1 MLCMGVI
8 EGLEERWDFFSI
20 VIVGFLMICIG
31 FTGFFV
37 MYIDDFGFFLVWFL
51 CTPPLYCRLESC
63 DLYD

>member
-51 CTPPLYCRLESC
+51 CTPFCIV
-63 DLYD
+63 D